1 MGTTDNLKDIINR
14 QKEVLS
20 QLEAEQQI
28 LEKSDLELENT
39 GLKAELEKLRQDHEK
54 VNSNVRA
61 LALENAGLKNALYEQ
76 IYNEKVKIINN
87 TGQKLDIYF
96 RSNKEGELN
105 KLSALENNVRARL
118 KSIRE
123 TLSRH
128 NIDTKDDIYTRLT
141 ELSALLDQKV
151 TEARAEAARI
161 TSAFSQDELAEL
173 EALKKEQISDE
184 QIREVSKKNNLERFI
199 GLNLLNIIGIFL
211 LIIGAITAASYTYT
225 RLPDLLKGIMI
236 FILGGAML
244 AFGEV
249 LNRKKANIFSLGLS
263 AGGIAILFV
272 ALATSFFGLHILAVS
287 PALALCVLI
296 TAGAFVLSGRYNSQ
310 TIAAFALIGGYLP
323 IITIYAAHDL
333 IYGAMIY
340 LIALNLLA
348 LLISFRK
355 KWRLSSF
362 IGVFLNIIGTAY
374 VCWSFDFGSSLG
386 EKAVVILYVIFAF
399 LVYTAIPVISTY
411 HTKTKFRKSDV
422 VLLAINTFFSS
433 LIMYGVF
440 NSFGLDNYYG
450 FLAII
455 FAVVYLLLGRFV
467 EKGFSGAEPHT
478 SALFYLTGLA
488 FVVLIVPI
496 QFGRAWLSLGWLAE
510 GVLLAAY
517 GILQSEKSFKQAGF
531 IISLL
536 CLWAFLQID
545 CQDYLRGSLFVW
557 KYSAIT
563 LGSLV
568 ILAAYMYKKIMSG
581 GFVKVYKYFV
591 LANFW
596 FYSIYI
602 IGKLGGRL
610 PAGLNGYNPDYLF
623 SALSVVATFLIAYA
637 ICRIRQL
644 HDRGT
649 KILSFILYII
659 GIIWLAVINN
669 TSSPVDPGFLRG
681 SGHNLGITIIGTAIL
696 LVLGL
701 LSVLSLRDLMK
712 MIVVGRKAGIEW
724 YPLIIS
730 AYFVII
736 LSQNLITQFGLA
748 FSSVAIS
755 IIYVLAALAWI
766 IFGFLRRYAFIRRF
780 GLILAILAVAK
791 LFLIDL
797 FSLTQGYRIL
807 AYFAL
812 GLILIVISFVYQYFS
827 KRLELGI
834 VIKEEAIA
842 DGEKDNN

>member
-1 MGTTDNLKDIINR
+1 
-14 QKEVLS
+14 
-20 QLEAEQQI
+20 A
-28 LEKSDLELENT
+28 LENA

-54 VNSNVRA
+54 ASSNARD

-76 IYNEKVKIINN
+76 IYNEKVKIINS

-96 RSNKEGELN
+96 RSNIDGELN
-105 KLSALENNVRARL
+105 KLTALENNVRVRI
-118 KSIRE
+118 KNIRE

-128 NIDTKDDIYTRLT
+128 NIDTKDDIYPRLE
-141 ELSALLDQKV
+141 ELSAMLDHKV

-161 TSAFSQDELAEL
+161 TGAFSQDELLEL

-184 QIREVSKKNNLERFI
+184 QIREVSKKNNLERFV

-211 LIIGAITAASYTYT
+211 LVIGAITAASYTYT

-236 FILGGAML
+236 FVLGGAML
-244 AFGEV
+244 AFGEI
-249 LNRKKANIFSLGLS
+249 LNRKKANVFSLGLS
-263 AGGIAILFV
+263 AGGIAILYV
-272 ALATSFFGLHILAVS
+272 ALATSFFGLHILTVY

-323 IITIYAAHDL
+323 IITINAAHDL

-348 LLISFRK
+348 LLISFSK

-362 IGVFLNIIGTAY
+362 IGLFLNIIGTAY
-374 VCWSFDFGSSLG
+374 ICWNLNSGGSFGG
-386 EKAVVILYVIFAF
+386 KAVVILYVIFAF

-440 NSFGLDNYYG
+440 YSFGFENYNG

-455 FAVVYLLLGRFV
+455 LAAVYLLLGRFV
-467 EKGFSGAEPHT
+467 EKGFAGAERHT

-488 FVVLIVPI
+488 FVVLVVPI

-531 IISLL
+531 VISLL

-545 CQDYLRGSLFVW
+545 CLAYAGKSIFVW

-568 ILAAYMYKKIMSG
+568 ILAAYMYKKMMSG
-581 GFVKVYKYFV
+581 GFAKVYKYFV

-596 FYSIYI
+596 YYAIYI
-602 IGKLGGRL
+602 IGRLGGRL
-610 PAGLNGYNPDYLF
+610 PAGINGYNIDYLF
-623 SALSVVATFLIAYA
+623 SAVSVVATFFIAYA
-637 ICRIRQL
+637 ICRIKLL
-644 HDRGT
+644 HDSGT
-649 KILSFILYII
+649 KILSFMLYII
-659 GIIWLAVINN
+659 GIIWLAVINTTN
-669 TSSPVDPGFLRG
+669 SPVDPVFLKG
-681 SGHNLGITIIGTAIL
+681 PGISLGITLIGTGIL

-712 MIVVGRKAGIEW
+712 TIVAGRKVGIEW
-724 YPLIIS
+724 YPLILS
-730 AYFVII
+730 GYFIVI
-736 LSQNLITQFGLA
+736 LTQNLITQFDLA
-748 FSSVAIS
+748 FSSAVIS
-755 IIYVLAALAWI
+755 VIYVLAALAWI

-780 GLILAILAVAK
+780 GLILAVLAVAK

-797 FSLTQGYRIL
+797 YNLTQGYRIL

-812 GLILIVISFVYQYFS
+812 GLTLIAISFVYQYFS
-827 KRLELGI
+827 KRLELGT
-834 VIKEEAIA
+834 VIKKEAIA